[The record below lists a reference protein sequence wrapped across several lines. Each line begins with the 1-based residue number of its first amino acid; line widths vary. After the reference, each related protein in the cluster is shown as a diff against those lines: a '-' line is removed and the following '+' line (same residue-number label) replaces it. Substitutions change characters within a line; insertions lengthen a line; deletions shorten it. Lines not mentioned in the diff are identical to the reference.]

1 MIYKN
6 HIFSSLLMLV
16 ILCFMTAPTAWAV
29 VEGHHRQ
36 AGDQHAVLEKAHA
49 KTTLIKNVSIFN
61 GTSEKLIS
69 GKDVVLKGNEI
80 YKIIPAGSGSG
91 TYDQVIDGKGG
102 YLTPGLIDNHWHCLL
117 ALDYGVVF
125 SSPTQ
130 YLDAVATWE
139 AKQILMRGVTTV
151 RDAGG
156 NTVGL
161 KMATDQGYV
170 TGPRIYPSQA
180 VISQYSGHADF
191 RNKNFLP
198 KEWGGPI
205 DRVEQIGL
213 GLLVN
218 GRDQMLQAV
227 RHNLYLGATQIK
239 LAVSGG
245 VSSYSDPLY
254 ANEFL
259 SEEIKAAVAAAEDY
273 GTYVMVHVHN
283 PVAIKRALKAGV
295 KSIEHA
301 MLADEEAM
309 KMIAEYDAYASI
321 QALVAKQLLD
331 VYKEPDPRLA
341 KAQAA
346 WDNVDNVM
354 KWGKKHKVKMGWGTD
369 LLEGLD
375 TRKQQLDDLVLRK
388 KWFSSAELMVQAT
401 GNNGEIV
408 ALSGQRNPYGK
419 LGVIEEGAM
428 ADILIYSKNP
438 LKDVAI
444 IADYENNLKL
454 IMKDGK
460 VYKNTLE

>member
-1 MIYKN
+1 MNRKR
-6 HIFSSLLMLV
+6 SLLSILV
-16 ILCFMTAPTAWAV
+16 LAAFAVVNTAWAV
-29 VEGHHRQ
+29 NEGP
-36 AGDQHAVLEKAHA
+36 
-49 KTTLIKNVSIFN
+49 TTLIKNVSIFK
-61 GTSEKLIS
+61 GTSGELIT
-69 GKDVVLKGNEI
+69 GKDVVLVGNKI
-80 YKIIPAGSGSG
+80 GKIIPAGGDGSG
-91 TYDQVIDGKGG
+91 YAEVIDGKGG
-102 YLTPGLIDNHWHCLL
+102 YLTPGLIDNHWHCVL

-125 SSPTQ
+125 SSPAQ

-139 AKQILMRGVTTV
+139 AKELLMRGVTTV

-161 KMATDQGYV
+161 KLATDQGYV

-180 VISQYSGHADF
+180 VLSQYSGHTDF

-198 KEWGGPI
+198 KEWGGPV
-205 DRVEQIGL
+205 DPVERMGL

-227 RHNLYLGATQIK
+227 RNNLYQGATQIK

-259 SEEIKAAVAAAEDY
+259 PEEIEAAVMAAEDY
-273 GTYVMVHVHN
+273 GTYVMTHVHN
-283 PVAIKRALKAGV
+283 AVAIKRALKAGV

-301 MLADEEAM
+301 MLADEEAI
-309 KMIAEYDAYASI
+309 KMIAEKGAYASV
-321 QALVAKQLLD
+321 QALVAKQLLS
-331 VYKEPDPRLA
+331 VYKESDPRLA

-346 WDNVDNVM
+346 WSNVGNVM
-354 KWGKKHKVKMGWGTD
+354 GWIKKYNVKMGWGTD

-375 TRKQQLDDLVLRK
+375 TRAQQLDDLVLRK
-388 KWFSSAELMVQAT
+388 KWFSSAELMIQAT

-408 ALSGQRNPYGK
+408 ALTGQRNPYGK

-428 ADILIYSKNP
+428 ADVLIYSKNP
-438 LKDVAI
+438 LEDVAVV
-444 IADYENNLKL
+444 ADPENNLKL
-454 IMKDGK
+454 IIKDGK
-460 VYKNTLE
+460 VYKNTL